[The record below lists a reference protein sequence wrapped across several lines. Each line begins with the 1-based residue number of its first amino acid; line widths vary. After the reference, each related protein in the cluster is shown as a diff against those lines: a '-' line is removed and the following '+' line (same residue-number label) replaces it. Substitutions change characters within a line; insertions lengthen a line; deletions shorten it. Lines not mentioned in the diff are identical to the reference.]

1 MRTARISAITL
12 VTTVCAA
19 AIFVACGGG
28 TDSQPQGF
36 GCATAA
42 LSPESVCASGQTV
55 KGADVSHYQGTLNWS
70 TIKAGGLDFAFAK
83 ATEGTSFVDPDFSA
97 NWSGMKSAGIV
108 RGAYHFY
115 DAGVD
120 PTQQAMH
127 FLGELQAV
135 GGIQAGDLPPVIDFE
150 VSDTNANVCTMAAAL
165 QSGTG
170 LKPIIYTSSNYA
182 GSWTTDC
189 GATLWVA
196 NWGVSCP
203 SLPGAW
209 TGWMFWQTADTEP
222 NSGGDADEFN
232 GSLAQLQMFAGGS
245 GSSSGGSGS
254 SSGSGSGSSSGS
266 SSSSGSGSGSSSGSG
281 SGSGSGSSSGSSGS
295 GSGGGSSSGSSGSS
309 SSGSGSSSG
318 GAPDGGDGTMHAGS
332 SGGDGG
338 SGGNPCGQ

>member
-1 MRTARISAITL
+1 MRTARISVISL
-12 VTTVCAA
+12 VTMACTSAVV
-19 AIFVACGGG
+19 VACG
-28 TDSQPQGF
+28 SSSAPPNF
-36 GCATAA
+36 GCATQAVTA
-42 LSPESVCASGQTV
+42 DSVCASGQTV
-55 KGADVSHYQGTLNWS
+55 KGADVSHYQGTLNWG
-70 TIKAGGLDFAFAK
+70 TIKSGGIDFAFAK

-97 NWSGMKSAGIV
+97 NWTGMKSAGVI

-127 FLGELQAV
+127 FLSELQAV

-150 VSDTNANVCTMAAAL
+150 VSDTNANVCTMASAL
-165 QSGTG
+165 QAGTG

-182 GSWTTDC
+182 GSFTTDC
-189 GATLWVA
+189 SATLWVA

-203 SLPGAW
+203 SLPSAW

-232 GSLAQLQMFAGGS
+232 GSLAQLQSFTGASGS
-245 GSSSGGSGS
+245 GSSSGS

-266 SSSSGSGSGSSSGSG
+266 SSS
-281 SGSGSGSSSGSSGS
+281 GSGSGSSSGSSSS

-309 SSGSGSSSG
+309 SSSSGAGSGSGSSSGGGSSG
-318 GAPDGGDGTMHAGS
+318 GAPDGGDGTMHAGGS
-332 SGGDGG
+332 SGGGDAGT
-338 SGGNPCGQ
+338 SGNPCGS